1 MYLTHIVKR
10 LSALNETVNPKDFDE
25 ALREVIAIA
34 RKTFTEKY
42 NIDQT
47 VRVIGLVDEDKKY
60 LNGSIGNI
68 DDIYI
73 SIDKND
79 VLTRIYKIKD
89 NKNDRYMLINEKNI
103 EHYQEK
109 KYKIVAHGPFADDCI
124 LYVTSIC
131 DHKLYTTLDS
141 SDALIISEEEIG
153 EITTLLNKNGY
164 NLSWKFELQ

>member
-10 LSALNETVNPKDFDE
+10 LSALNEIVNPKDFDE

-47 VRVIGLVDEDKKY
+47 VRVIGLVDEDKKC

-109 KYKIVAHGPFADDCI
+109 KYKIVAHVADDCI

-141 SDALIISEEEIG
+141 SDALIISEEEI
-153 EITTLLNKNGY
+153 EDVKNLLDKNGH

>member
-1 MYLTHIVKR
+1 MYLTYLIRR
-10 LSALNETVNPKDFDE
+10 LSLLNETVDPKDFDE

-73 SIDKND
+73 GIDKND
-79 VLTRIYKIKD
+79 VLTRIYKILD
-89 NKNDRYMLINEKNI
+89 NKNDRFMLINEKNI
-103 EHYQEK
+103 EPYKEK
-109 KYKIVAHGPFADDCI
+109 KYKIVANVTDDCT

-164 NLSWKFELQ
+164 NLNWNFKM